1 MSLKTVWNFLKSK
14 FFWINILV
22 AVILVFA
29 IAGISLVSLGKFTHH
44 GETIIVPDLHG
55 FYPEEAEVVLKKNG
69 LAYEVV
75 DSVYVRDKL
84 PGEVIEQVPAA
95 NTPVKLGRK
104 VYLTINAS
112 SKKQIALPDLRN
124 FPARQAKATLEAMG
138 FRVEKI
144 DYTPSEYPDLVMEVK
159 AGGVAVVPGSK
170 ITDGASLTLVVG
182 ERAIGETAYTPDLKG
197 MNAADAEAAITE
209 YRFVPGAV
217 EYDETL
223 TNTADKSAFF
233 VYRQTPAAG
242 SAYET
247 GRRIDIWLT
256 TDESKLSQ
264 QQEQNDTHLE
274 EDFFN

>member
-1 MSLKTVWNFLKSK
+1 
-14 FFWINILV
+14 
-22 AVILVFA
+22 
-29 IAGISLVSLGKFTHH
+29 
-44 GETIIVPDLHG
+44 
-55 FYPEEAEVVLKKNG
+55 
-69 LAYEVV
+69 
-75 DSVYVRDKL
+75 
-84 PGEVIEQVPAA
+84 
-95 NTPVKLGRK
+95 
-104 VYLTINAS
+104 
-112 SKKQIALPDLRN
+112 
-124 FPARQAKATLEAMG
+124 
-138 FRVEKI
+138 
-144 DYTPSEYPDLVMEVK
+144 MEVK
-159 AGGVAVVPGSK
+159 AGGVAVAPGSK

>member
-1 MSLKTVWNFLKSK
+1 MSLKIVWNFLKSK

-55 FYPEEAEVVLKKNG
+55 LYPEEAEVLLKKSG

-75 DSVYVRDKL
+75 DSMYVRDKM

-104 VYLTINAS
+104 VYLTINAN
-112 SKKQIALPDLRN
+112 SKKLIALPDLRN

-138 FRVEKI
+138 FRIEKI
-144 DYTPSEYPDLVMEVK
+144 NYTPSEFPDLVMEVR
-159 AGGVAVVPGSK
+159 ANGTAVSPGSK
-170 ITDGASLTLVVG
+170 IADGASLTLLVG
-182 ERAIGETAYTPDLKG
+182 ERVVGETAYTPNLKG
-197 MNAADAEAAITE
+197 LSAAEAEAVVAE
-209 YRFVPGAV
+209 YRFVLGAV
-217 EYDETL
+217 EYDETAA
-223 TNTADKSAFF
+223 NAADKSNFF
-233 VYRQTPAAG
+233 VYRQTPSAG

-256 TDESKLSQ
+256 NDESKLSQ
-264 QQEQNDTHLE
+264 RQEQNDTHLE